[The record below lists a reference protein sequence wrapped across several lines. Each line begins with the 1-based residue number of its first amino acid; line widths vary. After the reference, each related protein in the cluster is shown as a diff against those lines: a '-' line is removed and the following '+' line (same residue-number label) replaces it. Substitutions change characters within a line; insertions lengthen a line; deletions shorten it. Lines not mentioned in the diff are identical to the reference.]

1 MAGLKEF
8 KEKMASDEAFAAQV
22 KGLNSFD
29 DIIGFAIEHGYE
41 FSDEDIE
48 KLTDVSDDDLSVA
61 AGGVSNYRS
70 VAALAAPR
78 YL

>member
-8 KEKMASDEAFAAQV
+8 KEKMASDEAFATQV
-22 KGLNSFD
+22 KGLKSFD
-29 DIIGFAIEHGYE
+29 DIIGFAIENGYE

-48 KLTDVSDDDLSVA
+48 KLTDVSEDDLSVA

>member
-22 KGLNSFD
+22 KVLNSFD
-29 DIIGFAIEHGYE
+29 DIIGFAIENGYE

>member
-22 KGLNSFD
+22 KGLKSFD
-29 DIIGFAIEHGYE
+29 DIIGFAIENGYE

-48 KLTDVSDDDLSVA
+48 KLTDVSEDDLSVA